1 MSKYKLEDLKVGAV
15 FKNSCTTS
23 TIIAVG
29 KTDVF
34 YSYQSPLGDK
44 ENSVQFHYFL
54 NGSYG
59 DLVKP
64 TIKIAHVEYW
74 SCHDLSVKRYCLK
87 EVWNRGA
94 NVNNTLKFIREFE
107 IEVGVDGFP
116 VEGGV

>member
-1 MSKYKLEDLKVGAV
+1 MSKYNLEDLKVGAV

-59 DLVKP
+59 DLVRP
-64 TIKIAHVEYW
+64 TTKVTYVEYW
-74 SCHDLSVKRYCLK
+74 NCLDLSSKKICSK
-87 EVWNRGA
+87 EIWLNRA
-94 NVNNTLKFIREFE
+94 SPKTNKFIREFE
-107 IEVGVDGFP
+107 IELGEDGFP
-116 VEGGV
+116 IEGGI